1 MRLDDSAAE
10 GLRKMG
16 VPEEQIQAQLAKA
29 KKDVD
34 DPDFDF
40 EVHEDCWRAVMLFLR
55 VKTQW
60 LWRVQSRPAGMA
72 AMVYSVRS
80 GLNYPGVESAMRMG
94 GVKRSEWGALLDDLQ
109 VMEAAVLAADAQ
121 EPSKTKG

>member
-1 MRLDDSAAE
+1 MDEGVAE
-10 GLRKMG
+10 GLRRMN

-60 LWRVQSRPAGMA
+60 LWRVQSRPAGMG
-72 AMVYSVRS
+72 AMVWSVRS
-80 GLNYPGVESAMRMG
+80 GLNYPAVESAMRMG
-94 GVKRSEWGALLDDLQ
+94 GVKRSEWAELLDDLQ
-109 VMEAAVLAADAQ
+109 VMEAAVLAAQ
-121 EPSKTKG
+121 G